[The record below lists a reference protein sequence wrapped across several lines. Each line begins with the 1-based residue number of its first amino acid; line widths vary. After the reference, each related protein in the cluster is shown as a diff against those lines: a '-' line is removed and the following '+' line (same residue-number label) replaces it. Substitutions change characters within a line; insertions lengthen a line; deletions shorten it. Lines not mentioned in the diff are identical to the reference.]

1 MSEQWWTTEKGLLP
15 NFIKRERLNRTEPFF
30 VVANPEAIVLELS
43 YADVDNAANRAAWF
57 LSKTL
62 GQDEDKVFYM
72 GRMDLRY
79 YMWALGAMKA
89 GKCVVMP
96 SPSNTVAAN
105 KMLFKDVGAKTM
117 LFSSEGFEVLEA
129 LHAETKEDM
138 RWVEVPKYDDFLSK
152 ERVEDFPF
160 TYTFEEAKNKPFI
173 GLHTSGT
180 TGHPKPIYWTHS
192 AAPIFASQ
200 VDRNIRPAGSC
211 EELVYEQLW
220 SGTRFFMS
228 FPFYHAGGMIAFL
241 SSIVVGAR
249 TMVVPVPGMR
259 ITSENV
265 AGILQHVRPDCG
277 MFAPS
282 ILENMLKY
290 QPGMDALSKLR
301 HIGYGG
307 GPMNPIS
314 GAKVAEAVPHLINFI
329 GSTEASLYHTDASTD
344 NKYWNAFKFIEMG
357 QRMEEV
363 EPGLYEL
370 VYPRTEL
377 IDKTHLIF
385 HSYPDL
391 KEYRTKDLFSRVD
404 DNSGWW
410 VYRGR
415 ADNWIAMS
423 NGLKFDPKTVEDKI
437 GGHPDITAVMLA
449 GERRFRLCLLV
460 ELDES
465 CYPEQ
470 PFESAESESRWRE
483 ATLAKLWPTID
494 EANHQAP
501 KFGRVPKELVLF
513 AKKDKPFSRSPKG
526 SVQRRLTVSF
536 YQKEIDDLYTQS
548 EQGLLTSGLPPLKS
562 TSTEDLVP
570 FLTELYAQ
578 TLEHENLSADD
589 DAFSFGM
596 DSFAVASLSS
606 RLKAALRAIGTPGH
620 KLGQIGIRL
629 MYAAP
634 TPRKM
639 AQSLSSLLSETNG
652 NGSVESAN
660 EAVEMVEKYEAE
672 VQKLVERRAQQN
684 GVNGRANGYAPGHV
698 IAVTG
703 TTGSLGSYLLATLLA
718 RPDVNK
724 VICLNRAADAKE
736 RQIKAL
742 SSRGLPALQPAI
754 DQGRVV
760 FMKMDVA
767 AHKLGLSDDEYDLLV
782 RETTSIIHN
791 AFPVN
796 FLMTVAQFEPQFV
809 GTLNLLEVALTGK
822 RHPSFLFISS
832 IGASVRRTNPRNPVP
847 EIIFDREEAKDLALE
862 GYGSAKFVCERMT
875 HQFTVSSA
883 KAGLSSA
890 AAVLRVGQ
898 VSGPLA
904 GEGAWNIWEWLPSV
918 VVSSKFLGAAP
929 ATIGQKVD
937 WIPVDELAKITSDL
951 VDAVEGHRSEAEVTS
966 VYNVVNPHVTTW
978 EKELLPA
985 VRTLTSEVVP
995 LEEWLDRLDKTKDTS
1010 AHILDKNPGAK
1021 LADFYK
1027 GFLSTEAS
1035 MNFATDELVR
1045 DSPTAASL
1053 SPITQKNMVGWIKT
1067 WGL

>member
-1 MSEQWWTTEKGLLP
+1 MSDIWWTTEKGLLP
-15 NFIKRERLNRTEPFF
+15 NFIKRERINQTEPFF
-30 VVANPEAIVLELS
+30 VVTNPESVDLELS

-57 LSKTL
+57 LSKNL
-62 GQDEDKVFYM
+62 AKDEEKFFYM

-79 YMWALGAMKA
+79 YIWALGAMKA
-89 GKCVVMP
+89 GKCAVLP
-96 SPSNTVAAN
+96 SPSNTVNAN
-105 KMLFKDVGAKTM
+105 RMLFQDVNAKTM
-117 LFSSEGFEVLEA
+117 FFSRESFEMLED
-129 LHAETKEDM
+129 LHAATKDDM
-138 RWVEVPKYDDFLSK
+138 RWIQAPMYDDFLSK
-152 ERVEDFPF
+152 DRVEDFPF
-160 TYTFEEAKNKPFI
+160 TYTFEEVKNKPFM

-192 AAPIFASQ
+192 VVPVFASQ
-200 VDRNIRPAGSC
+200 IDRSVRPAGSTD
-211 EELVYEQLW
+211 ELVFEQLW
-220 SGTRFFMS
+220 SGTKLFMS

-241 SSIVVGAR
+241 ASMVVGAK
-249 TMVVPVPGMR
+249 TMIVPVPGAR
-259 ITSENV
+259 LTSENV
-265 AGILQHVRPDCG
+265 AGMLQVTNPDTG

-290 QPGMDALSKLR
+290 QPGMDSLAKIK
-301 HIGYGG
+301 HVAYGG
-307 GPMNPIS
+307 GPMNPTS
-314 GAKVAEAVPHLINFI
+314 GSKVAEAVPHLINFI

-357 QRMEEV
+357 QRMEET

-377 IDKTHLIF
+377 IEKTHLIF

-391 KEYRTKDLFSRVD
+391 KEYRTKDLFSPVD

-423 NGLKFDPKTVEDKI
+423 NGLKFDPKHMEDKI
-437 GGHPDITAVMLA
+437 GAHPDITAVMLA
-449 GERRFRLCLLV
+449 GERRFRLCLLI

-465 CYPEQ
+465 CYPTQ
-470 PFESAESESRWRE
+470 PFESPEAESRWRQT
-483 ATLAKLWPTID
+483 TLAKLWPTID

-513 AKKDKPFSRSPKG
+513 TKKEKPFSRSPKG

-536 YQKEIDDLYTQS
+536 YQQEIDDLYTQS
-548 EQGLLTSGLPPLKS
+548 EQGLLTSGLPPLNS
-562 TSTEDLVP
+562 TSVEDLVP

-578 TLEHENLSADD
+578 TLEHENLNPDD

-606 RLKAALRAIGTPGH
+606 RLKAALRAFGTPEH
-620 KLGQIGIRL
+620 KLGQIGIRM
-629 MYAAP
+629 MYTAP

-639 AQSLSSLLSETNG
+639 AQGLSKLLSETNG
-652 NGSVESAN
+652 ASEDGAN
-660 EAVEMVEKYEAE
+660 EAVEMVDKYEAE
-672 VQKLVERRAQQN
+672 VKKLVERRVQQN
-684 GVNGRANGYAPGHV
+684 GLNGHSNGHAPGQV
-698 IAVTG
+698 VAVTG

-724 VICLNRAADAKE
+724 VICLNRAADAE
-736 RQIKAL
+736 SRQIKAL

-754 DQGRVV
+754 DAGRVV

-767 AHKLGLSDDEYDLLV
+767 APKLGLTDDEHDLLL
-782 RETTSIIHN
+782 RETTSIVHN

-809 GTLNLLEVALTGK
+809 GTLNLLEVALAGQ
-822 RHPSFLFISS
+822 RRPSFLFISS

-847 EIIFDREEAKDLALE
+847 EIVFDRDEAKDLALE

-875 HQFTVSSA
+875 HQFTVSCA
-883 KAGLSSA
+883 EEGLSSA

-904 GEGAWNIWEWLPSV
+904 GGGAWNIWEWLPSV
-918 VVSSKFLGAAP
+918 VASSKFLGAAP

-951 VDAVEGHRSEAEVTS
+951 VDAVEGYREKAGFTP
-966 VYNVVNPHVTTW
+966 VYNVVNPNVTTW

-1027 GFLSTEAS
+1027 GFLSTEAA
-1035 MNFATDELVR
+1035 MNFSTDELVR

-1053 SPITQKNMVGWIKT
+1053 GPITQKNMAGWIKT

>member
-1 MSEQWWTTEKGLLP
+1 M
-15 NFIKRERLNRTEPFF
+15 
-30 VVANPEAIVLELS
+30 
-43 YADVDNAANRAAWF
+43 
-57 LSKTL
+57 
-62 GQDEDKVFYM
+62 
-72 GRMDLRY
+72 
-79 YMWALGAMKA
+79 
-89 GKCVVMP
+89 
-96 SPSNTVAAN
+96 
-105 KMLFKDVGAKTM
+105 
-117 LFSSEGFEVLEA
+117 
-129 LHAETKEDM
+129 
-138 RWVEVPKYDDFLSK
+138 
-152 ERVEDFPF
+152 
-160 TYTFEEAKNKPFI
+160 I
-173 GLHTSGT
+173 G
-180 TGHPKPIYWTHS
+180 
-192 AAPIFASQ
+192 
-200 VDRNIRPAGSC
+200 
-211 EELVYEQLW
+211 
-220 SGTRFFMS
+220 
-228 FPFYHAGGMIAFL
+228 FL
-241 SSIVVGAR
+241 SSIIVGAK
-249 TMVVPVPGMR
+249 TMVVPVPGTR
-259 ITSENV
+259 LTSENV
-265 AGILQHVRPDCG
+265 AAILQLTRPDCG

-290 QPGMDALSKLR
+290 EPGMNELKKMR
-301 HIGYGG
+301 HIAYGG

-314 GAKVAEAVPHLINFI
+314 GNKVAEAVPHLVNFI

-357 QRMEEV
+357 QRMEET

-377 IDKTHLIF
+377 IEKTHLIF
-385 HSYPDL
+385 HSYPHL
-391 KEYRTKDLFSRVD
+391 KEYRTKDLFSPVD

-423 NGLKFDPKTVEDKI
+423 NGLKFDPKNMEDKI

-449 GERRFRLCLLV
+449 GERRFRLCLLI
-460 ELDES
+460 ELDEN
-465 CYPEQ
+465 CYPSQ
-470 PFESAESESRWRE
+470 PFESAEAESRWRQE
-483 ATLAKLWPTID
+483 TLAKVWPTID
-494 EANHQAP
+494 EANHEAP

-513 AKKDKPFSRSPKG
+513 TKKDKPFSRSPKG

-562 TSTEDLVP
+562 TSVEDLTP
-570 FLTELYAQ
+570 FLRELYAQ
-578 TLEHENLSADD
+578 TLEHENLGPDD
-589 DAFSFGM
+589 DAFAFGM

-606 RLKAALRAIGTPGH
+606 RLKAALRAYGTPEY
-620 KLGQIGIRL
+620 KLGKIGIRL
-629 MYAAP
+629 MYTAP

-639 AQSLSSLLSETNG
+639 AQSLSKMLSETNG
-652 NGSVESAN
+652 TSGDDGSN
-660 EAVEMVEKYEAE
+660 EAVEMVDKYEAE
-672 VQKLVERRAQQN
+672 VKKLVERRVQQN
-684 GVNGRANGYAPGHV
+684 GLNGHSNGYAPGQV

-724 VICLNRAADAKE
+724 VICLNRAADARE

-742 SSRGLPALQPAI
+742 SSRGLPALQLAI
-754 DQGRVV
+754 DAGRVV

-767 AHKLGLSDDEYDLLV
+767 APRLGLSEEEYALLV

-809 GTLNLLEVALTGK
+809 GTLNLLEVALAGR

-832 IGASVRRTNPRNPVP
+832 IGASVRRTSPRNPVP
-847 EIIFDREEAKDLALE
+847 EIVFGRDEAKDLALE

-875 HQFTVSSA
+875 HQFTVSCA
-883 KAGLSSA
+883 AAGLSSA

-904 GEGAWNIWEWLPSV
+904 GGGAWNIWEWLPSIV
-918 VVSSKFLGAAP
+918 ASSKFLGAAP

-951 VDAVEGHRSEAEVTS
+951 VDAVERHREEVGVTP
-966 VYNVVNPHVTTW
+966 VYNVVNPKVTTW

-985 VRTLTSEVVP
+985 VRSLASEVVP
-995 LEEWLDRLDKTKDTS
+995 LEEWLNRLDKTKDTS

-1027 GFLSTEAS
+1027 GFLSTEAA

-1053 SPITQKNMVGWIKT
+1053 GPITQKNMAGWIKT

>member
-1 MSEQWWTTEKGLLP
+1 MIG
-15 NFIKRERLNRTEPFF
+15 
-30 VVANPEAIVLELS
+30 
-43 YADVDNAANRAAWF
+43 F
-57 LSKTL
+57 LSSIL
-62 GQDEDKVFYM
+62 
-72 GRMDLRY
+72 
-79 YMWALGAMKA
+79 
-89 GKCVVMP
+89 
-96 SPSNTVAAN
+96 
-105 KMLFKDVGAKTM
+105 VGAKTM
-117 LFSSEGFEVLEA
+117 
-129 LHAETKEDM
+129 
-138 RWVEVPKYDDFLSK
+138 
-152 ERVEDFPF
+152 
-160 TYTFEEAKNKPFI
+160 I
-173 GLHTSGT
+173 
-180 TGHPKPIYWTHS
+180 
-192 AAPIFASQ
+192 
-200 VDRNIRPAGSC
+200 
-211 EELVYEQLW
+211 
-220 SGTRFFMS
+220 
-228 FPFYHAGGMIAFL
+228 
-241 SSIVVGAR
+241 
-249 TMVVPVPGMR
+249 VPVPGTR

-265 AGILQHVRPDCG
+265 AGMLQLTRPDCG

-282 ILENMLKY
+282 VLENMLKY
-290 QPGMDALSKLR
+290 QPGMDALSKIK
-301 HIGYGG
+301 HIAYGG

-314 GAKVAEAVPHLINFI
+314 GNKIAELVPHLINFI
-329 GSTEASLYHTDASTD
+329 GSTEASLYHTDATTD

-357 QRMEEV
+357 QRMEET

-377 IDKTHLIF
+377 IEKTHMIF
-385 HSYPDL
+385 HSYPEL
-391 KEYRTKDLFSRVD
+391 KEYRTKDLFSPVD
-404 DNSGWW
+404 DSGWW

-423 NGLKFDPKTVEDKI
+423 NGLKFDPKNMEDKI
-437 GGHPDITAVMLA
+437 GGHPDVSAVMLA
-449 GERRFRLCLLV
+449 GERRFRLCLLI
-460 ELDES
+460 ELDER

-470 PFESAESESRWRE
+470 PFESAEAESRWRE
-483 ATLAKLWPTID
+483 AVLAKLWPTID

-513 AKKDKPFSRSPKG
+513 ASKDKPFSRSPKG
-526 SVQRRLTVSF
+526 SIQRRLTVSY
-536 YQKEIDDLYTQS
+536 YQKEIEDLYSQS

-562 TSTEDLVP
+562 TSAEDLTP
-570 FLTELYAQ
+570 FLRELYAQ
-578 TLEHENLSADD
+578 TLEHEELREDD

-606 RLKAALRAIGTPGH
+606 RLKAALRAFGTPEH

-629 MYAAP
+629 MYTAP

-639 AQSLSSLLSETNG
+639 ANILSNMLSETNG
-652 NGSVESAN
+652 NGNVEGAN
-660 EAVEMVEKYEAE
+660 EAVEMLDKYEAE
-672 VQKLVERRAQQN
+672 VQKLVEKRVQLN
-684 GVNGRANGYAPGHV
+684 GLNGYTNGHAPGQV

-703 TTGSLGSYLLATLLA
+703 TTGSLGSYVLATLLA

-742 SSRGLPALQPAI
+742 ASRGLPALQPAI

-760 FMKMDVA
+760 FMRMDVA
-767 AHKLGLSDDEYDLLV
+767 APKLGLSDDEYALLV

-809 GTLNLLEVALTGK
+809 GTLNLLEVVLNGK

-875 HQFTVSSA
+875 HQFTVSCA

-898 VSGPLA
+898 VAGPLA
-904 GEGAWNIWEWLPSV
+904 GGGAWNIWEWLPSV

-951 VDAVEGHRSEAEVTS
+951 VDAVEKHRSEAEVTS
-966 VYNVVNPHVTTW
+966 VYNVVNPQVTTW

-1010 AHILDKNPGAK
+1010 AHVLDKNPGAK

-1045 DSPTAASL
+1045 DSATAASL
-1053 SPITQKNMVGWIKT
+1053 GPITQKNMVGWIKT

>member
-1 MSEQWWTTEKGLLP
+1 
-15 NFIKRERLNRTEPFF
+15 
-30 VVANPEAIVLELS
+30 
-43 YADVDNAANRAAWF
+43 
-57 LSKTL
+57 
-62 GQDEDKVFYM
+62 
-72 GRMDLRY
+72 
-79 YMWALGAMKA
+79 
-89 GKCVVMP
+89 
-96 SPSNTVAAN
+96 
-105 KMLFKDVGAKTM
+105 
-117 LFSSEGFEVLEA
+117 
-129 LHAETKEDM
+129 
-138 RWVEVPKYDDFLSK
+138 
-152 ERVEDFPF
+152 
-160 TYTFEEAKNKPFI
+160 
-173 GLHTSGT
+173 
-180 TGHPKPIYWTHS
+180 
-192 AAPIFASQ
+192 
-200 VDRNIRPAGSC
+200 
-211 EELVYEQLW
+211 
-220 SGTRFFMS
+220 
-228 FPFYHAGGMIAFL
+228 
-241 SSIVVGAR
+241 
-249 TMVVPVPGMR
+249 MVVPVPGTR
-259 ITSENV
+259 LTSENV
-265 AGILQHVRPDCG
+265 AAILQLTRPDCG

-290 QPGMDALSKLR
+290 EPGMDALKKMR
-301 HIGYGG
+301 HIAYGG

-314 GAKVAEAVPHLINFI
+314 GNKVAEAVPHLINFI

-357 QRMEEV
+357 QRMEET

-377 IDKTHLIF
+377 IEKTHLIF
-385 HSYPDL
+385 HSYPHL
-391 KEYRTKDLFSRVD
+391 KEYRTKDLFSPVD

-423 NGLKFDPKTVEDKI
+423 NGLKFDPKAMEDKI

-449 GERRFRLCLLV
+449 GERRFRLCLLI

-465 CYPEQ
+465 CYPAQ
-470 PFESAESESRWRE
+470 PFGSAEAESRWRQE
-483 ATLAKLWPTID
+483 TLAKVWPTID
-494 EANHQAP
+494 EANHEAP

-513 AKKDKPFSRSPKG
+513 TKKEKPFSRSPKG
-526 SVQRRLTVSF
+526 SVQRRLTVSI

-562 TSTEDLVP
+562 TSVEDLTP
-570 FLTELYAQ
+570 FLRELYAQ
-578 TLEHENLSADD
+578 TLEHENLGADD
-589 DAFSFGM
+589 DAFAFGM

-606 RLKAALRAIGTPGH
+606 RLKAALRAYGTPEH
-620 KLGQIGIRL
+620 KLGKIGIRL
-629 MYAAP
+629 MYTAP

-639 AQSLSSLLSETNG
+639 AQSLSKMLSETNG
-652 NGSVESAN
+652 TSGDDGSN
-660 EAVEMVEKYEAE
+660 EAVEMVDKYEAE
-672 VQKLVERRAQQN
+672 VKKLVERRVQQN
-684 GVNGRANGYAPGHV
+684 GLNGHSNGHAPGQV

-724 VICLNRAADAKE
+724 VICLNRAADAKD

-754 DQGRVV
+754 DAGRVV

-767 AHKLGLSDDEYDLLV
+767 APRLGLSDDEYALLV

-796 FLMTVAQFEPQFV
+796 FLMTVAQFEPQFA
-809 GTLNLLEVALTGK
+809 GTLNLLEVALNGR

-832 IGASVRRTNPRNPVP
+832 IGASVRRTSPRNSVP
-847 EIIFDREEAKDLALE
+847 EIVFDRDEAKDLALE

-875 HQFTVSSA
+875 HQFTVSCA
-883 KAGLSSA
+883 AAGLSSA

-904 GEGAWNIWEWLPSV
+904 GGGAWNIWEWLPSIV
-918 VVSSKFLGAAP
+918 ASSKFLGAAP

-951 VDAVEGHRSEAEVTS
+951 VDAVERHRIEVGVTP
-966 VYNVVNPHVTTW
+966 VYNVVNPKVTTW

-985 VRTLTSEVVP
+985 VRSLTSEVVP

-1027 GFLSTEAS
+1027 GFLSTEAA

-1053 SPITQKNMVGWIKT
+1053 GPITQKNMAGWIKT

>member
-1 MSEQWWTTEKGLLP
+1 MIG
-15 NFIKRERLNRTEPFF
+15 
-30 VVANPEAIVLELS
+30 
-43 YADVDNAANRAAWF
+43 F
-57 LSKTL
+57 LS
-62 GQDEDKVFYM
+62 
-72 GRMDLRY
+72 
-79 YMWALGAMKA
+79 
-89 GKCVVMP
+89 
-96 SPSNTVAAN
+96 SII
-105 KMLFKDVGAKTM
+105 VGAKTM
-117 LFSSEGFEVLEA
+117 
-129 LHAETKEDM
+129 
-138 RWVEVPKYDDFLSK
+138 
-152 ERVEDFPF
+152 
-160 TYTFEEAKNKPFI
+160 I
-173 GLHTSGT
+173 
-180 TGHPKPIYWTHS
+180 
-192 AAPIFASQ
+192 
-200 VDRNIRPAGSC
+200 
-211 EELVYEQLW
+211 
-220 SGTRFFMS
+220 
-228 FPFYHAGGMIAFL
+228 
-241 SSIVVGAR
+241 
-249 TMVVPVPGMR
+249 VPVPGTR
-259 ITSENV
+259 LTSENV
-265 AGILQHVRPDCG
+265 AGILQLTRPDCG

-290 QPGMDALSKLR
+290 EPGMDELKKMR
-301 HIGYGG
+301 HIAYGG
-307 GPMNPIS
+307 GPMNPTS
-314 GAKVAEAVPHLINFI
+314 GNKVAEAVPHLINFI

-357 QRMEEV
+357 QRMEET

-377 IDKTHLIF
+377 IEKTHLIF
-385 HSYPDL
+385 HSYPHL
-391 KEYRTKDLFSRVD
+391 KEYRTKDLFSPVD

-423 NGLKFDPKTVEDKI
+423 NGLKFDPKNMEDKI

-449 GERRFRLCLLV
+449 GERRFRLCLLI
-460 ELDES
+460 ELDEN
-465 CYPEQ
+465 CYPSQ
-470 PFESAESESRWRE
+470 PFNSAEAESRWRQE
-483 ATLAKLWPTID
+483 TLAKVWPTID
-494 EANHQAP
+494 EANHEAP
-501 KFGRVPKELVLF
+501 KFGRVPKELILF
-513 AKKDKPFSRSPKG
+513 TKKEKPFSRSPKG

-562 TSTEDLVP
+562 TSVEDLTP
-570 FLTELYAQ
+570 FLRELYAQ
-578 TLEHENLSADD
+578 TLEHENLGADD
-589 DAFSFGM
+589 DAFAFGM

-606 RLKAALRAIGTPGH
+606 RLKAALRSYGTPEH
-620 KLGQIGIRL
+620 KLGKIGIRL
-629 MYAAP
+629 MYTAP

-639 AQSLSSLLSETNG
+639 AESLSKMLSETNG
-652 NGSVESAN
+652 TSGDDGSN
-660 EAVEMVEKYEAE
+660 EAVEMVDKYEAE
-672 VQKLVERRAQQN
+672 VKKLVERRVQQN
-684 GVNGRANGYAPGHV
+684 GLNGHSNGYAPGQV

-754 DQGRVV
+754 DAGRVV

-767 AHKLGLSDDEYDLLV
+767 APKLGLTDDEYALVV

-809 GTLNLLEVALTGK
+809 GTLNLLEVALNGR

-832 IGASVRRTNPRNPVP
+832 IGASVRRTSPRNPVP
-847 EIIFDREEAKDLALE
+847 EIVFDRDEAKDLALE

-875 HQFTVSSA
+875 HQFTVSCA
-883 KAGLSSA
+883 AAGLSSA

-904 GEGAWNIWEWLPSV
+904 GGGAWNIWEWLPSIV
-918 VVSSKFLGAAP
+918 ASSKFLGAAP

-951 VDAVEGHRSEAEVTS
+951 VDAVEKHREEVGVTP
-966 VYNVVNPHVTTW
+966 VYNVVNPKVTTW

-985 VRTLTSEVVP
+985 VRSLTSEVVP

-1027 GFLSTEAS
+1027 GFLSTEAA
-1035 MNFATDELVR
+1035 MNFATDELIR

-1053 SPITQKNMVGWIKT
+1053 GPITQKNMAGWIKT

>member
-1 MSEQWWTTEKGLLP
+1 
-15 NFIKRERLNRTEPFF
+15 
-30 VVANPEAIVLELS
+30 
-43 YADVDNAANRAAWF
+43 
-57 LSKTL
+57 
-62 GQDEDKVFYM
+62 
-72 GRMDLRY
+72 
-79 YMWALGAMKA
+79 
-89 GKCVVMP
+89 
-96 SPSNTVAAN
+96 
-105 KMLFKDVGAKTM
+105 
-117 LFSSEGFEVLEA
+117 
-129 LHAETKEDM
+129 
-138 RWVEVPKYDDFLSK
+138 
-152 ERVEDFPF
+152 
-160 TYTFEEAKNKPFI
+160 
-173 GLHTSGT
+173 
-180 TGHPKPIYWTHS
+180 
-192 AAPIFASQ
+192 
-200 VDRNIRPAGSC
+200 
-211 EELVYEQLW
+211 
-220 SGTRFFMS
+220 
-228 FPFYHAGGMIAFL
+228 
-241 SSIVVGAR
+241 
-249 TMVVPVPGMR
+249 MVVPVPSTR
-259 ITSENV
+259 LTSENV
-265 AGILQHVRPDCG
+265 AGILQLTRPDCG

-290 QPGMDALSKLR
+290 EPGMNELKKMR
-301 HIGYGG
+301 HIAYGG

-314 GAKVAEAVPHLINFI
+314 GNKVAEAVPHLINFI

-357 QRMEEV
+357 QRMEET

-377 IDKTHLIF
+377 IEKTHLIF
-385 HSYPDL
+385 HSYPHL
-391 KEYRTKDLFSRVD
+391 KEYRTKDLFSPVD

-423 NGLKFDPKTVEDKI
+423 NGLKFDPKNMEDKI

-449 GERRFRLCLLV
+449 GERRFRLCLLI
-460 ELDES
+460 ELDEN
-465 CYPEQ
+465 CYPSQ
-470 PFESAESESRWRE
+470 PFESAEAESRWRQE
-483 ATLAKLWPTID
+483 TLTKVWPTID
-494 EANHQAP
+494 EANHEAP

-513 AKKDKPFSRSPKG
+513 TKQDKPFSRSPKG

-562 TSTEDLVP
+562 TSIEDLTP
-570 FLTELYAQ
+570 FLRELYAQ
-578 TLEHENLSADD
+578 TLEHENLGADD
-589 DAFSFGM
+589 DAFAFGM

-606 RLKAALRAIGTPGH
+606 RLKAALRTYGTPEH
-620 KLGQIGIRL
+620 KLGKIGIRL
-629 MYAAP
+629 MYTAP

-639 AQSLSSLLSETNG
+639 AQSLSKMLSETNG
-652 NGSVESAN
+652 ASGDEGSN
-660 EAVEMVEKYEAE
+660 EAVEMVDKYEAE
-672 VQKLVERRAQQN
+672 VKKLVERRVQQN
-684 GVNGRANGYAPGHV
+684 GLNGHSNGHAPGQV

-754 DQGRVV
+754 DAGRVV

-767 AHKLGLSDDEYDLLV
+767 APRLGLTDDEYALLV

-809 GTLNLLEVALTGK
+809 GTLNLLEVALAGR

-832 IGASVRRTNPRNPVP
+832 IGASVRRTSPRNPVP
-847 EIIFDREEAKDLALE
+847 EIVFDRDEAKDLALE

-875 HQFTVSSA
+875 HQFTVSCA
-883 KAGLSSA
+883 AAGLSSA

-904 GEGAWNIWEWLPSV
+904 GGGAWNIWEWLPSIV
-918 VVSSKFLGAAP
+918 ASSKFLGAAP

-951 VDAVEGHRSEAEVTS
+951 VDAVERHREDVGVTP
-966 VYNVVNPHVTTW
+966 VYNVVNPKVTTW

-985 VRTLTSEVVP
+985 VRSLTSEVVP

-1027 GFLSTEAS
+1027 GFLSTEAA

-1053 SPITQKNMVGWIKT
+1053 GPITQKNMAGWIKT

>member
-1 MSEQWWTTEKGLLP
+1 
-15 NFIKRERLNRTEPFF
+15 
-30 VVANPEAIVLELS
+30 
-43 YADVDNAANRAAWF
+43 
-57 LSKTL
+57 
-62 GQDEDKVFYM
+62 
-72 GRMDLRY
+72 
-79 YMWALGAMKA
+79 
-89 GKCVVMP
+89 
-96 SPSNTVAAN
+96 
-105 KMLFKDVGAKTM
+105 
-117 LFSSEGFEVLEA
+117 
-129 LHAETKEDM
+129 
-138 RWVEVPKYDDFLSK
+138 
-152 ERVEDFPF
+152 
-160 TYTFEEAKNKPFI
+160 
-173 GLHTSGT
+173 
-180 TGHPKPIYWTHS
+180 
-192 AAPIFASQ
+192 
-200 VDRNIRPAGSC
+200 
-211 EELVYEQLW
+211 
-220 SGTRFFMS
+220 
-228 FPFYHAGGMIAFL
+228 
-241 SSIVVGAR
+241 
-249 TMVVPVPGMR
+249 MVVPVPGTR
-259 ITSENV
+259 LTSENV
-265 AGILQHVRPDCG
+265 AAILQLTRPDCG

-290 QPGMDALSKLR
+290 EPGMDELKKMR
-301 HIGYGG
+301 HIAYGG
-307 GPMNPIS
+307 GPMNPTS
-314 GAKVAEAVPHLINFI
+314 GNKVAEAVPHLINFI

-357 QRMEEV
+357 QRMEET

-377 IDKTHLIF
+377 IEKTHLIF
-385 HSYPDL
+385 HSYPHL
-391 KEYRTKDLFSRVD
+391 KEYRTKDLFSPVD

-423 NGLKFDPKTVEDKI
+423 NGLKFDPKNMEDKI

-449 GERRFRLCLLV
+449 GERRFRLCLLI
-460 ELDES
+460 ELDEN
-465 CYPEQ
+465 CYPSQ
-470 PFESAESESRWRE
+470 PFESAEAESRWRQE
-483 ATLAKLWPTID
+483 TLAKLWPTID
-494 EANHQAP
+494 EANHEAP

-513 AKKDKPFSRSPKG
+513 TKKDKPFSRSPKG

-562 TSTEDLVP
+562 TSVEDLTP
-570 FLTELYAQ
+570 FLRELYAQ
-578 TLEHENLSADD
+578 TLEHENLGADD
-589 DAFSFGM
+589 DAFAFGM

-606 RLKAALRAIGTPGH
+606 RLKAALRTYGTPEH
-620 KLGQIGIRL
+620 KLGKIGIRL
-629 MYAAP
+629 MYTAP

-639 AQSLSSLLSETNG
+639 AQSLSKMLSETNG
-652 NGSVESAN
+652 ASGDDGSN
-660 EAVEMVEKYEAE
+660 EAVEMVDKYEAE
-672 VQKLVERRAQQN
+672 VKKFVERRVQQN
-684 GVNGRANGYAPGHV
+684 GLNGHSNGYAPGQV

-754 DQGRVV
+754 DAGRVV

-767 AHKLGLSDDEYDLLV
+767 APKLGLTDDEYALVV

-809 GTLNLLEVALTGK
+809 GTLNLLEVALNGR

-832 IGASVRRTNPRNPVP
+832 IGASVRRTSPRNPVP
-847 EIIFDREEAKDLALE
+847 EIVFDRDEAKDLALE

-875 HQFTVSSA
+875 HQFTVSCA
-883 KAGLSSA
+883 AAGLSSA

-904 GEGAWNIWEWLPSV
+904 GGGAWNIWEWLPSIV
-918 VVSSKFLGAAP
+918 ASSKFLGAAP

-951 VDAVEGHRSEAEVTS
+951 VDAVEKHREEVGVTP
-966 VYNVVNPHVTTW
+966 VYNVVNPKVTTW

-985 VRTLTSEVVP
+985 VRSLTSEVVP

-1027 GFLSTEAS
+1027 GFLSTEAA

-1053 SPITQKNMVGWIKT
+1053 GPITQKNMAGWIKT

>member
-1 MSEQWWTTEKGLLP
+1 MIG
-15 NFIKRERLNRTEPFF
+15 
-30 VVANPEAIVLELS
+30 
-43 YADVDNAANRAAWF
+43 F
-57 LSKTL
+57 LS
-62 GQDEDKVFYM
+62 
-72 GRMDLRY
+72 
-79 YMWALGAMKA
+79 
-89 GKCVVMP
+89 
-96 SPSNTVAAN
+96 SII
-105 KMLFKDVGAKTM
+105 VGAKTM
-117 LFSSEGFEVLEA
+117 I
-129 LHAETKEDM
+129 
-138 RWVEVPKYDDFLSK
+138 VPI
-152 ERVEDFPF
+152 P
-160 TYTFEEAKNKPFI
+160 
-173 GLHTSGT
+173 
-180 TGHPKPIYWTHS
+180 
-192 AAPIFASQ
+192 
-200 VDRNIRPAGSC
+200 
-211 EELVYEQLW
+211 
-220 SGTRFFMS
+220 GTR
-228 FPFYHAGGMIAFL
+228 L
-241 SSIVVGAR
+241 
-249 TMVVPVPGMR
+249 
-259 ITSENV
+259 TSENV
-265 AGILQHVRPDCG
+265 AGILQLTRPDCG

-290 QPGMDALSKLR
+290 EPGMDELKKMR
-301 HIGYGG
+301 HIAYGG
-307 GPMNPIS
+307 GPMNPTS
-314 GAKVAEAVPHLINFI
+314 GNKVAEAVPHLINFI

-357 QRMEEV
+357 QRMEET

-377 IDKTHLIF
+377 IEKTHLIF
-385 HSYPDL
+385 HSYPHL
-391 KEYRTKDLFSRVD
+391 KEYRTKDLFSPVD

-423 NGLKFDPKTVEDKI
+423 NGLKFDPKNMEDKI

-449 GERRFRLCLLV
+449 GERRFRLCLLI
-460 ELDES
+460 ELDEN
-465 CYPEQ
+465 CYPSQ
-470 PFESAESESRWRE
+470 PFNSAEAESRWRQE
-483 ATLAKLWPTID
+483 TLAKVWPTID
-494 EANHQAP
+494 EANHEAP
-501 KFGRVPKELVLF
+501 KFGRVPKELILF
-513 AKKDKPFSRSPKG
+513 TKKEKPFSRSPKG

-562 TSTEDLVP
+562 TSVEDLTP
-570 FLTELYAQ
+570 FLRELYAQ
-578 TLEHENLSADD
+578 TLEHENLGADD
-589 DAFSFGM
+589 DAFAFGM

-606 RLKAALRAIGTPGH
+606 RLKAALRSYGTPEH
-620 KLGQIGIRL
+620 KLGKIGIRL
-629 MYAAP
+629 MYTAP

-639 AQSLSSLLSETNG
+639 AESLSKMLSETNG
-652 NGSVESAN
+652 TSGDDGSN
-660 EAVEMVEKYEAE
+660 EAVEMVDKYEAE
-672 VQKLVERRAQQN
+672 VKKLVERRVQQN
-684 GVNGRANGYAPGHV
+684 GLNGHSNGYAPGQV

-754 DQGRVV
+754 DAGRVV

-767 AHKLGLSDDEYDLLV
+767 APKLGLTDDEYALVV

-809 GTLNLLEVALTGK
+809 GTLNLLEVALNGR

-832 IGASVRRTNPRNPVP
+832 IGASVRRTSPRNPVP
-847 EIIFDREEAKDLALE
+847 EIVFDRDEAKDLALE

-875 HQFTVSSA
+875 HQFTVSCA
-883 KAGLSSA
+883 AAGLSSA

-904 GEGAWNIWEWLPSV
+904 GGGAWNIWEWLPSIV
-918 VVSSKFLGAAP
+918 ASSKFLGAAP

-951 VDAVEGHRSEAEVTS
+951 VDAVEKHREEVGVTP
-966 VYNVVNPHVTTW
+966 VYNVVNPKVTTW

-985 VRTLTSEVVP
+985 VRSLTSEVVP

-1027 GFLSTEAS
+1027 GFLSTEAA

-1053 SPITQKNMVGWIKT
+1053 GPITQKNMAGWIKT

>member
-1 MSEQWWTTEKGLLP
+1 
-15 NFIKRERLNRTEPFF
+15 
-30 VVANPEAIVLELS
+30 
-43 YADVDNAANRAAWF
+43 
-57 LSKTL
+57 
-62 GQDEDKVFYM
+62 
-72 GRMDLRY
+72 
-79 YMWALGAMKA
+79 
-89 GKCVVMP
+89 
-96 SPSNTVAAN
+96 
-105 KMLFKDVGAKTM
+105 
-117 LFSSEGFEVLEA
+117 
-129 LHAETKEDM
+129 
-138 RWVEVPKYDDFLSK
+138 
-152 ERVEDFPF
+152 
-160 TYTFEEAKNKPFI
+160 
-173 GLHTSGT
+173 
-180 TGHPKPIYWTHS
+180 
-192 AAPIFASQ
+192 
-200 VDRNIRPAGSC
+200 
-211 EELVYEQLW
+211 
-220 SGTRFFMS
+220 
-228 FPFYHAGGMIAFL
+228 
-241 SSIVVGAR
+241 
-249 TMVVPVPGMR
+249 MVVPVPGTR
-259 ITSENV
+259 LTSENV
-265 AGILQHVRPDCG
+265 AAILQLTRPDCG

-290 QPGMDALSKLR
+290 EPGMDELKKMR
-301 HIGYGG
+301 HIAYGG

-314 GAKVAEAVPHLINFI
+314 GNKVAEAVPHLVNFI

-357 QRMEEV
+357 QRMEET

-377 IDKTHLIF
+377 IEKTHLIF
-385 HSYPDL
+385 HSYPHL
-391 KEYRTKDLFSRVD
+391 KEYRTKDLFSPVD

-423 NGLKFDPKTVEDKI
+423 NGLKFDPKNMEDKI

-449 GERRFRLCLLV
+449 GERRFRLCLLI
-460 ELDES
+460 ELDEN
-465 CYPEQ
+465 CYPSQ
-470 PFESAESESRWRE
+470 PFESAEAESRWRQE
-483 ATLAKLWPTID
+483 TLAKVWPTID
-494 EANHQAP
+494 EANHEAP

-513 AKKDKPFSRSPKG
+513 TKKDKPFSRSPKG

-562 TSTEDLVP
+562 TSVEDLTP
-570 FLTELYAQ
+570 FLRELYAQ
-578 TLEHENLSADD
+578 TLEHENLGADD
-589 DAFSFGM
+589 DAFAFGM

-606 RLKAALRAIGTPGH
+606 RLKAALRTYGTPEH
-620 KLGQIGIRL
+620 KLGKIGIRL
-629 MYAAP
+629 MYTAP

-639 AQSLSSLLSETNG
+639 AQSLSKMLSETNG
-652 NGSVESAN
+652 ASGDDGSN
-660 EAVEMVEKYEAE
+660 EAVEMVDKYEAE
-672 VQKLVERRAQQN
+672 VKKLVERRVQQN
-684 GVNGRANGYAPGHV
+684 GLNGHSNGYAPGQV

-754 DQGRVV
+754 DAGRVV

-767 AHKLGLSDDEYDLLV
+767 APRLGLTDDEYALLV

-809 GTLNLLEVALTGK
+809 GTLNLLEVALNGR

-832 IGASVRRTNPRNPVP
+832 IGASVRRTSPRNPVP
-847 EIIFDREEAKDLALE
+847 EIVFDRDEAKDLALE

-875 HQFTVSSA
+875 HQFTVSCA
-883 KAGLSSA
+883 AAGLSSA

-904 GEGAWNIWEWLPSV
+904 GGGAWNIWEWLPSIV
-918 VVSSKFLGAAP
+918 ASSKFLGAAP

-951 VDAVEGHRSEAEVTS
+951 VDAVERHREEVGVTP
-966 VYNVVNPHVTTW
+966 VYNVVNPKVTTW

-985 VRTLTSEVVP
+985 VRSLTSEVVP

-1010 AHILDKNPGAK
+1010 AHMLDKNPGAK

-1027 GFLSTEAS
+1027 GFLSTEAA

-1053 SPITQKNMVGWIKT
+1053 SPITQKNMAGWIKT